1 MKTVITSNS
10 LTENLPAKRV
20 INHIQELAQKK
31 SWTDEDA
38 VLYFG
43 FPRFYGYEEIQLSQD
58 LLLLSREYGILL
70 IRFVDDLSDMGEAI
84 IEDDLEE
91 FHSLIF
97 SKLYESKLLRIK
109 KKRSQQLKFNLEA
122 YFYYDD
128 QDIGDQFEDL
138 ILNNFADID
147 AKLAEITLDT
157 HLTNVDFNECRSILE
172 GTKALVSVDTR
183 ILNTDDKTS
192 KAYILSKLEEEIK
205 NFDFEQRDSAISMI
219 NGPQRIRGLAGSGK
233 TIVLAMKAAHL
244 HINNPTQK
252 ILVTF
257 YTKSLYGH
265 VKNLITKFYRHFKKV
280 DPNWEFLDIKHA
292 WGGSGIDGVYYS
304 ACVDN
309 NIQTTSFKDAINQ
322 STDPFDYICANLL
335 RDPRTLIQKYDY
347 ILVDEAQDM
356 PVNFFRLI
364 YAITKGAKDQKNI
377 IWGYDE
383 LQNIFK
389 VKTRSPKELFGV
401 DDNGEDLVDLDRAGK
416 NNPSYLENDIVLK
429 KCYRNPRE
437 ILLVA
442 HALGFGLYN
451 QDGNHVQGLED
462 AEHWEDLGYSVKE
475 GDFKVGSKIVIERPE
490 ENSPLSIL
498 KYEKPEE
505 IIKSYIANGMQD
517 ESEWV
522 SQNILEFIK
531 DGLKPEDILVIAL
544 DDRRAREYFNFI
556 SSNLHSR
563 SIQTNN
569 VLLNP
574 YNSKHYIQKEAVT
587 LSTVHRAKG
596 NEAPAVIV
604 LGIDALF
611 YTRNSRNS
619 RNKIFTAFTRA
630 KAWLRISG
638 VHDNARY
645 FINEI
650 NRAKEH
656 SPNLVF
662 IQQDPAL
669 IDTIQR
675 DLSDKKKELK
685 KLKEQME
692 EQLELLNASDEDK
705 SNFFKGDL

>member
-10 LTENLPAKRV
+10 LNENPIAKRV
-20 INHIQELAQKK
+20 ITFVQEKANEYGW
-31 SWTDEDA
+31 SDNDA

-43 FPRFYGYEEIQLSQD
+43 FPRFYGYESVRESQD
-58 LLLLSREYGILL
+58 LLLLSKQQGILL
-70 IRFVDDLSDMGEAI
+70 IRFVDNLQDISPDAA
-84 IEDDLEE
+84 EDELDE

-97 SKLYESKLLRIK
+97 SKLYESKLLRLK
-109 KKRSQQLKFNLEA
+109 KKRSQQLKFNLEP
-122 YFYYDD
+122 YYYYEH
-128 QDIGDQFEDL
+128 GVVSEDL
-138 ILNNFADID
+138 TELVLSDFADID
-147 AKLAEITLDT
+147 SQLNEMRLDSA
-157 HLTNVDFNECRSILE
+157 LTDSDFNECRSILE
-172 GTKALVSVDTR
+172 GTKALVSQDIRHIQHDDTS
-183 ILNTDDKTS
+183 S
-192 KAYILSKLEEEIK
+192 KAFILSKLEEEIK
-205 NFDFEQRDSAISMI
+205 NFDFEQRDSAVSMI
-219 NGPQRIRGLAGSGK
+219 TGPQRIRGLAGSGK

-244 HINNPTQK
+244 HMNHPTQK
-252 ILVTF
+252 ILFTF

-309 NIQTTSFKDAINQ
+309 NIQVTSFKEAQ
-322 STDPFDYICANLL
+322 SQSRDPFDYICASVL

-347 ILVDEAQDM
+347 VLVDEAQDM

-364 YAITKGAKDQKNI
+364 YAICKGDKDFKNI

-389 VKTRSPKELFGV
+389 VKTRSPKELFGQ
-401 DDNGEDLVDLDRAGK
+401 DDNGEDLVDLDRASR
-416 NNPSYLENDIVLK
+416 NNLSYLENDIVLK

-442 HALGFGLYN
+442 HALGFGLYKD
-451 QDGNHVQGLED
+451 DGIHVQGLED
-462 AEHWEDLGYSVKE
+462 AEHWEDLGYVVNK
-475 GDFKVGSKIVIERPE
+475 GDFSIGSQVIIERPE
-490 ENSPLSIL
+490 NNSPLSIL
-498 KYEKPEE
+498 QYEKPAE
-505 IIKSYIANGMQD
+505 IIQTFAATDLVKEA
-517 ESEWV
+517 EWV
-522 SQNILEFIK
+522 SNNIISFIH

-544 DDRRAREYFNFI
+544 DDRRAREYFSHI
-556 SSNLHSR
+556 SGILLR
-563 SIQTNN
+563 QGIQSNN

-574 YNSKHYIQKEAVT
+574 YNSKKYVQKDTVT

-604 LGIDALF
+604 LGIDAL
-611 YTRNSRNS
+611 YYSRNIRNS

-630 KAWLRISG
+630 KAWLRVSG
-638 VHDNARY
+638 VHSHAQY
-645 FINEI
+645 FIDEI

-656 SPNLVF
+656 SPYLIF
-662 IQQDPAL
+662 SQQDPAQ

-685 KLKEQME
+685 KLKEEME
-692 EQLELLNASDEDK
+692 EQLELLNLSEEDK
-705 SNFFKGDL
+705 ANFFKGEV

>member
-1 MKTVITSNS
+1 MKTVITSSS
-10 LTENLPAKRV
+10 LSQNLPAKRV
-20 INHIQELAQKK
+20 INHIQEMAQRK

-58 LLLLSREYGILL
+58 LLLLSKEYGILL
-70 IRFVDDLSDMGEAI
+70 IRFVNDISDMDEDI

-128 QDIGDQFEDL
+128 QDIGDKFEEL

-147 AKLAEITLDT
+147 EQLEEMALDDA
-157 HLTNVDFNECRSILE
+157 LTNNDFNECRSILE

-183 ILNTDDKTS
+183 TIKTDDVTS

-244 HINNPTQK
+244 HLNNPTQK

-322 STDPFDYICANLL
+322 SKDPFDYICASVL

-356 PVNFFRLI
+356 PVNFFRLV
-364 YAITKGAKDQKNI
+364 YAITKGEKDQKNI

-401 DDNGEDLVDLDRAGK
+401 DDNGEDLVDLDRASK

-437 ILLVA
+437 ILLIA
-442 HALGFGLYN
+442 HALGFGLYKE
-451 QDGNHVQGLED
+451 DGNHVQGLED
-462 AEHWEDLGYSVKE
+462 AAHWEDLGYTVKQ
-475 GDFKVGSKIVIERPE
+475 GDFQIGSKIIIERPE

-498 KYEKPEE
+498 QYEKPEE
-505 IIKSYIANGMQD
+505 IIKSYTANGMQD

-522 SQNILEFIK
+522 CKNIIEFLN

-556 SSNLHSR
+556 SSNLHAH
-563 SIQTNN
+563 SIQSNN

-574 YNSKHYIQKEAVT
+574 YNSKNYIQKEAVT

-604 LGIDALF
+604 LGIDALY
-611 YTRNSRNS
+611 YTRNTRNS

-638 VHDNARY
+638 VHDQARY
-645 FINEI
+645 FISEI
-650 NRAKEH
+650 ERAQEK
-656 SPNLVF
+656 SPNLTF
-662 IQQDPAL
+662 TQQDPAL

-692 EQLELLNASDEDK
+692 EQLELLNASEEDK
-705 SNFFKGDL
+705 SNFFKGEV